1 MFIIL
6 ENLIVKTIRFFEKL
20 NVFKILVSLA
30 IFKEFVRGTAA
41 FVVLAAGF
49 GSLGWLSV
57 RLDQVCWIDL
67 SPWQS
72 SDGIPRRSPLVV
84 VDAGHGGHDGGAV
97 ANGMVE
103 KTVALDLAQRLRRAL
118 EAQGARVVL
127 TRETD
132 VFLPLEQRSAF
143 AEQHGAAAFVSLH
156 LNTSVAATAVSGIET
171 YFATHKSLQ
180 AQRALQARLSV
191 SDSQPVRDERGEVLA
206 RSIQQHVCRMAG
218 AVDRGCRERGYAVVM
233 NTACPAV
240 LVECGF
246 LTNDGESA
254 RLRDEAYRDMLAQ
267 GLARGVVEFLQTQE
281 ARPIHDVHPMAV
293 QALRVPVSQNP

>member
-1 MFIIL
+1 M
-6 ENLIVKTIRFFEKL
+6 KKL

-30 IFKEFVRGTAA
+30 ILKAVVRGTAA
-41 FVVLAAGF
+41 FAALAAGF
-49 GSLGWLSV
+49 ACLGWLSV
-57 RLDQVCWIDL
+57 RLEQVCWVGL
-67 SPWQS
+67 SPWQR
-72 SDGIPRRSPLVV
+72 SDRVPSRGPLVV

-97 ANGMVE
+97 ANGLVE
-103 KTVALDLAQRLRRAL
+103 KAVALDLAQRLRGAL
-118 EAQGARVVL
+118 EAQGVRVVL

-132 VFLPLEQRSAF
+132 VFLPLDQRSAF

-171 YFATHKSLQ
+171 YFTTHKSLQ

-206 RSIQQHVCRMAG
+206 RSIQQHVCRAAG

-246 LTNDGESA
+246 LTNDVESA
-254 RLRDEAYRDMLAQ
+254 RLRDAAYRDLLTQ
-267 GLARGVVEFLQTQE
+267 GVARGLVEFLQTQE
-281 ARPIHDVHPMAV
+281 ARPFHGVHPVAV
-293 QALRVPVSQNP
+293 QALGVPVSQNP